1 MQGALSIV
9 HVLRAPVG
17 GLFRHVR
24 DLARAQAAAGHA
36 LGIIADEGTGGDNAE
51 ALFSDLA
58 THCAL
63 GVHRLA
69 MSRLP
74 GPGDMLAL
82 RRIADVVAR
91 IGPDVLHGHGAKG
104 GLYARLAAG
113 RTGAKAFYTPH
124 GGVLHYQW
132 SSPAGALYLM
142 TERMLL
148 TRADGLVFV
157 CDFERA
163 AFQSKIGLGGRPHT
177 VVHNGL
183 WPEDY
188 TAVRPGPDAT
198 DLLFI
203 GELRHLKGVDVL
215 IAAIAEA
222 SKRKGRAITATIV
235 GDGPDRQALVEA
247 ARRAELASTVRFTGA
262 MPART
267 AFALGRAMVIPSRAE
282 SFPYIV
288 LEAIAAGLPIIASRV
303 GGIVEALDASAMV
316 PPGNAAA
323 LAASIVALLDD
334 PVLAQRAAVR
344 RLEEARTRFDATR
357 MGAEI
362 TGFYRDCGA

>member
-1 MQGALSIV
+1 MAAALSIV

-24 DLARAQAAAGHA
+24 DLARTQATAGHEV
-36 LGIIADEGTGGDNAE
+36 GVIADAGTGGE
-51 ALFSDLA
+51 AADAAFGELQRD
-58 THCAL
+58 CAL
-63 GVHRLA
+63 GVHRLV

-74 GPGDMLAL
+74 GPGDMAAL
-82 RRIADVVAR
+82 RRINEV
-91 IGPDVLHGHGAKG
+91 IGKLRPRVLHGHGAKG
-104 GLYARLAAG
+104 GLYARLAA
-113 RTGAKAFYTPH
+113 RRSGAKAFYTPH

-132 SSPAGALYLM
+132 AHPAGALYLM

-148 TRADGLVFV
+148 GRTDGLVFV
-157 CDFERA
+157 CDFECRA
-163 AFQSKIGLGGRPHT
+163 FASKIGLGGRPHK

-183 WPEDY
+183 WPQDY
-188 TAVRPGPDAT
+188 VPVRPAPEAS

-222 SKRKGRAITATIV
+222 SKRKGRQITATIV
-235 GDGPDRQALVEA
+235 GDGPDRQALEQA
-247 ARRAELASTVRFTGA
+247 AQQAGLASTVRFTGA

-288 LEAIAAGLPIIASRV
+288 LEAMAAGLPIIASAV
-303 GGIVEALDASAMV
+303 GGIVEALDRECLV
-316 PPGNAAA
+316 PPDDATA
-323 LAASIVALLDD
+323 LAAAIAALLDD
-334 PVLAQRAAVR
+334 PVAAERAAER
-344 RLEEARTRFDATR
+344 RLEEARTRFDAAK

-362 TGFYRDCGA
+362 TRFYRDCGA

>member
-1 MQGALSIV
+1 MPPALSIV

-24 DLARAQAAAGHA
+24 DLARAQATAGHDV
-36 LGIIADEGTGGDNAE
+36 GIIADAGTGGE
-51 ALFSDLA
+51 AAAAAFGALQP
-58 THCAL
+58 HCAL
-63 GVHRLA
+63 GIHRLV

-74 GPGDMLAL
+74 GPGDMATLQRIGKVA
-82 RRIADVVAR
+82 RRIR
-91 IGPDVLHGHGAKG
+91 PHVLHGHGAKG

-113 RTGAKAFYTPH
+113 RTQAKAFYTPH

-148 TRADGLVFV
+148 QRTDGLVFV
-157 CDFERA
+157 CDFERR
-163 AFQSKIGLGGRPHT
+163 AFESKIGLGGRPNK

-183 WPEDY
+183 WPEDFSP
-188 TAVRPGPDAT
+188 VRPAPEAA

-222 SKRKGRAITATIV
+222 SRRTGRAITATIV
-235 GDGPDRQALVEA
+235 GDGPDRQAFEQA
-247 ARRAELASTVRFTGA
+247 AEQAGLASTVRFTGA
-262 MPART
+262 MPARA

-288 LEAIAAGLPIIASRV
+288 LEAMAAGLPIIASGV
-303 GGIVEALDASAMV
+303 GGIVEALDASCLV
-316 PPGNAAA
+316 PPGDAAA
-323 LAASIVALLDD
+323 LAEAIILLLDD
-334 PVLAQRAAVR
+334 PVSTERAAKR
-344 RLEEARTRFDATR
+344 RLEDARTRFDAEK

-362 TGFYRDCGA
+362 TRFYRKCGA